1 MNMKKLLA
9 LVCAM
14 VMALCCCAVAEEAA
28 EDVVLATINGE
39 NIMASEVDYFVDYL
53 TSYYGQ
59 QGYATDTEEFA
70 AAARQTAMQNV
81 IMTRVAAMK
90 AEEYGLG
97 QLDDA
102 AIEAARA
109 EAKTEW
115 DELVETVAQ
124 QLYGKTA
131 ESTEEEAAAAVL
143 NAVAYI
149 ESMGYTEEIWLE
161 EAVDSAKNNAIVEE
175 MVKGATVSDEDIEAY
190 YNETV
195 EAEMAQY
202 GTDVAMYEMYQ
213 NYFGMAFH
221 FTPEGYRGI
230 RQILLEVDKELLD
243 AYQSATAL
251 LEEAAEATE
260 GTEASENTV
269 TAETVE
275 AAKQAI
281 LDAVKPTVDEI
292 RAKYE
297 AGTSFEELMDAYN
310 TDPGMTRE
318 PTRTEGYN
326 VHRDSVVWDP
336 SFVAAAFSVDEVG
349 ALAEPAVG
357 SYGVYLV
364 QYTRD
369 VPAGAMELTD
379 EVRAEI
385 AEGLKTEAE
394 NKLFTEKMEAWMAE
408 CEIVYTDAA
417 AAYLPTESAAE

>member
-1 MNMKKLLA
+1 MKKTAIAALLA

-28 EDVVLATINGE
+28 EDVVLATLNGE

-97 QLDDA
+97 KLDDA
-102 AIEAARA
+102 AIETVRA

-149 ESMGYTEEIWLE
+149 ESMGYTEEMWLE

-175 MVKGATVSDEDIEAY
+175 MVKGATVSDEDIETY

-260 GTEASENTV
+260 GAEASENAV
-269 TAETVE
+269 TTETVE

-281 LDAVKPTVDEI
+281 LDALQK
-292 RAKYE
+292 
-297 AGTSFEELMDAYN
+297 
-310 TDPGMTRE
+310 
-318 PTRTEGYN
+318 EGY
-326 VHRDSVVWDP
+326 
-336 SFVAAAFSVDEVG
+336 
-349 ALAEPAVG
+349 
-357 SYGVYLV
+357 
-364 QYTRD
+364 
-369 VPAGAMELTD
+369 
-379 EVRAEI
+379 
-385 AEGLKTEAE
+385 
-394 NKLFTEKMEAWMAE
+394 
-408 CEIVYTDAA
+408 
-417 AAYLPTESAAE
+417 SAHVTMTSDFYN